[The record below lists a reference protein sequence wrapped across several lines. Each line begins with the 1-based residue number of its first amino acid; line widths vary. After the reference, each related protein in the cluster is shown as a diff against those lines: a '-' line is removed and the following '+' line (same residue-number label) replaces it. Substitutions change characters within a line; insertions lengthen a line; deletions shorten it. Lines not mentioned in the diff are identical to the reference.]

1 MGLQQI
7 KRTFTQEEIKAL
19 NEKYK
24 TLTVEQRVE
33 ELYKDF
39 DAKEVMLTSSFAA
52 TSAFLLRIFS
62 KINNAQKIYFINTGY
77 HFKDTLEYKEK
88 LTELYRLNVEDVTA
102 EKWEHDFTT
111 KDETWKK
118 DPNLCCSVNKVK
130 PLELIKE
137 RFTVW
142 VSGLM
147 EWQSDHRASLN
158 IFEERG
164 GILKFYPLL
173 DVTKEQRDE
182 YIKNHQ
188 LPFHPLVTKGYS
200 SIGCEHCTVPGD
212 DREGRWNNNPKT
224 ECGLHL

>member
-1 MGLQQI
+1 MLEKV
-7 KRTFTQEEIKAL
+7 KRVLSKEEIDLL

-24 TLTVEQRVE
+24 NLTVEQRIE

-39 DAKEVMLTSSFAA
+39 DANEIMLTSSFAA
-52 TSAFLLRIFS
+52 TSAFLLRVFS
-62 KINNAQKIYFINTGY
+62 KINAEQKIYFINTGY
-77 HFKDTLEYKEK
+77 HFKDTLDYKEN
-88 LTELYRLNVEDVTA
+88 LTNLYQLNVVDVSA

-118 DPNLCCSVNKVK
+118 DPDLCCSVNKVK
-130 PLELIKE
+130 PLEKIKE

-147 EWQSDHRASLN
+147 EWQSDHRSTLN
-158 IFEERG
+158 IFEDRG

-173 DVTKEQRDE
+173 DVSKEKREE
-182 YIKNHQ
+182 YLKENK
-188 LPFHPLVTKGYS
+188 LPFHPLISKGYS

-212 DREGRWNNNPKT
+212 DREGRWNNSPKT